1 MLLPLSRRSGPG
13 RGSPGSGRCGHSWR
27 GRRVSKAVSW
37 KATASASTASMPP
50 ATSISRTPNDQPG
63 APTLTLVTA
72 ARLPMCWTAWAAT
85 TTVDPRTRRRVGA
98 TVLVQDDDGGR
109 GVDGDPENLGVDDP
123 VRVCGGVNRGERV
136 CSTCGAVV
144 PCGEPLRAAV
154 RTVAPNTP
162 PPIAPVSPSPSHRE
176 LRKTATP
183 DEIWP
188 GTTDDPVTF
197 VNAFDVRPLPVVAWS
212 PSAREPADSQVRLH
226 PPVSDHHE
234 HNRSSA

>member
-1 MLLPLSRRSGPG
+1 MLLLSGRSGPG

-27 GRRVSKAVSW
+27 GRRVSRAVSW